1 MKTDS
6 NVTSSETD
14 EEDTDEEENIINPH
28 GIRMDRSSVSAEV
41 YGIYN
46 KKANFKPKIVA
57 KSPQ

>member
-1 MKTDS
+1 M
-6 NVTSSETD
+6 TSSETD
-14 EEDTDEEENIINPH
+14 EEDTEEEENIINPH